1 MPSDLLHDLPGYARF
16 LISLFAI
23 LSPFAAIP
31 LFLTLTD
38 NFDTQQK
45 SRTAAAASATVAAVL
60 IISGLAGEL
69 ILTALGTSLDAFRVG
84 GGIVLLLVALSML
97 SAQTSTVQHRPEET
111 VDADTSSSVGV
122 VPLGIPLLA
131 GPGSISAVIIE
142 MNHAPSFAHQ
152 VAIVGCI
159 LIVCTATWAILRLA
173 YPIGRR
179 LGRIGLNVLSRI
191 FGLIL
196 AAIAIQVMATGL
208 RALFPGLA

>member
-1 MPSDLLHDLPGYARF
+1 MHSLPEYARF
-16 LISLFAI
+16 VISLFAI

-31 LFLTLTD
+31 LFLTLTGG
-38 NFDTQQK
+38 FDTKQK

-60 IISGLAGEL
+60 IVSAFAGEP
-69 ILTALGTSLDAFRVG
+69 ILAALGTSLDAFRVG

-97 SAQTSTVQHRPEET
+97 SAQTSTVQHRPEEAA
-111 VDADTSSSVGV
+111 DADTSSSVGV

-142 MNHAPSFAHQ
+142 MSGGAVGHQ
-152 VAIVGCI
+152 AAIVLCI
-159 LIVCTATWAILRLA
+159 LIVCLTTWAILRLA
-173 YPIGRR
+173 YPIGRQ
-179 LGRIGLNVLSRI
+179 LGKIGLNVLSRL

-196 AAIAIQVMATGL
+196 AAIAVQVMATGL

>member
-1 MPSDLLHDLPGYARF
+1 MRYLPEYARF
-16 LISLFAI
+16 VISLFAI

-31 LFLTLTD
+31 LFLTLT
-38 NFDTQQK
+38 NGFDTQQK

-60 IISGLAGEL
+60 IVSGFAGEPIL
-69 ILTALGTSLDAFRVG
+69 IALGTSLDAFRVG

-97 SAQTSTVQHRPEET
+97 SAQTSTVQHRPEEAAE
-111 VDADTSSSVGV
+111 ADTSSSVGV

-142 MNHAPSFAHQ
+142 MNHQPGYAHQ
-152 VAIVGCI
+152 VAIVACI
-159 LIVCTATWAILRLA
+159 LVVCLGTWVILWLA
-173 YPIGRR
+173 YPIGQR
-179 LGRIGLNVLSRI
+179 LGKIGLNVLSRL

-196 AAIAIQVMATGL
+196 AAIAVQVMATGL

>member
-1 MPSDLLHDLPGYARF
+1 MHALPTYGRF

-31 LFLTLTD
+31 LFLTLTN
-38 NFDTQQK
+38 NFDVKQK

-60 IISGLAGEL
+60 IISGFAGEP
-69 ILTALGTSLDAFRVG
+69 ILRALGTSLDAFRVG

-111 VDADTSSSVGV
+111 AEADISSSVGV

-142 MNHAPSFAHQ
+142 MSDAPGLAHR
-152 VAIVGCI
+152 ATIIACI
-159 LIVCTATWAILRLA
+159 LVVCTATWAILRLA
-173 YPIGRR
+173 NPIGQR
-179 LGRIGLNVLSRI
+179 LGKIGLNVLSRV

-196 AAIAIQVMATGL
+196 AAIAVQVMATGL

>member
-1 MPSDLLHDLPGYARF
+1 MHSLPEYARF
-16 LISLFAI
+16 LISLFAV

-31 LFLTLTD
+31 LFLSLT
-38 NFDTQQK
+38 NGFDTPQK

-60 IISGLAGEL
+60 IVSAFAGEP
-69 ILTALGTSLDAFRVG
+69 ILAALGTSLDAFRVG

-111 VDADTSSSVGV
+111 AEADTSSSVGV

-142 MNHAPSFAHQ
+142 MSSKPGYGHQ
-152 VAIVGCI
+152 AAIVMCI
-159 LIVCTATWAILRLA
+159 LIVCLATWAILRLA
-173 YPIGRR
+173 YPIGQQ
-179 LGRIGLNVLSRI
+179 LGKIGLNVLSRL

-196 AAIAIQVMATGL
+196 AAIAVQVMATGL

>member
-1 MPSDLLHDLPGYARF
+1 MRSLPEYARF
-16 LISLFAI
+16 VISLFAI

-31 LFLTLTD
+31 LFLSLTGG
-38 NFDTQQK
+38 FDTKQK

-60 IISGLAGEL
+60 IVSAFAGEP
-69 ILTALGTSLDAFRVG
+69 ILAALGTSLDAFRVG

-97 SAQTSTVQHRPEET
+97 SAQISTVQHRPEET
-111 VDADTSSSVGV
+111 ADADTSSSIGV

-142 MNHAPSFAHQ
+142 MNQQANYAHQ
-152 VAIVGCI
+152 AAIAGCI
-159 LIVCTATWAILRLA
+159 LVVCLATWVILRLA
-173 YPIGRR
+173 YPIGQR
-179 LGRIGLNVLSRI
+179 LGKIGLNVLSRL

-196 AAIAIQVMATGL
+196 AAIAVQVMATGL

>member
-1 MPSDLLHDLPGYARF
+1 MHSLPEYGRF

-31 LFLTLTD
+31 LFLALTN
-38 NFDTQQK
+38 NFDTSQK

-60 IISGLAGEL
+60 IISGLAGEH
-69 ILTALGTSLDAFRVG
+69 ILRALGTSLDAFRVG

-97 SAQTSTVQHRPEET
+97 SAQTSTVQHRPEE
-111 VDADTSSSVGV
+111 AAEASSSVGV

-142 MNHAPSFAHQ
+142 MSEAPGFGHQ
-152 VAIVGCI
+152 AAIIVCI
-159 LIVCTATWAILRLA
+159 LIVCTATWAILHLA
-173 YPIGRR
+173 YPIGQR
-179 LGRIGLNVLSRI
+179 LGKIGLNVLSRV

-196 AAIAIQVMATGL
+196 AAIAVQVMATGM

>member
-1 MPSDLLHDLPGYARF
+1 MHYLSEYARF
-16 LISLFAI
+16 VISLFAI

-31 LFLTLTD
+31 LFLSLT
-38 NFDTQQK
+38 NGFDTQQK

-60 IISGLAGEL
+60 IVSGFAGEP
-69 ILTALGTSLDAFRVG
+69 ILAALGTSLDAFRVG

-97 SAQTSTVQHRPEET
+97 SAQTSAVQHRPEEAAE
-111 VDADTSSSVGV
+111 ADTSSVGV

-142 MNHAPSFAHQ
+142 MSHQ
-152 VAIVGCI
+152 PGYGHQAAIVACI
-159 LIVCTATWAILRLA
+159 LVVCVVTWLILHLA
-173 YPIGRR
+173 YPIGQR
-179 LGRIGLNVLSRI
+179 LGKIGLNVLSRL

-196 AAIAIQVMATGL
+196 AAIAVQVMATGL

>member
-1 MPSDLLHDLPGYARF
+1 MPPDLLHALPEYARF

-38 NFDTQQK
+38 SFDTQQK
-45 SRTAAAASATVAAVL
+45 SRTAATASATVAAVL
-60 IISGLAGEL
+60 IVSGLAGEL

-97 SAQTSTVQHRPEET
+97 SAQTSAVQHRPEEA
-111 VDADTSSSVGV
+111 VEADTSSVGV

-142 MNHAPSFAHQ
+142 MNHAPSFGHQ
-152 VAIVGCI
+152 AAIVGCV
-159 LIVCTATWAILRLA
+159 LVVCVATWAILHLA
-173 YPIGRR
+173 DPIGQR
-179 LGRIGLNVLSRI
+179 LGRIGLNVVSRI

-196 AAIAIQVMATGL
+196 AAIAVQVMATGM

>member
-1 MPSDLLHDLPGYARF
+1 MHSLPEYGRF

-38 NFDTQQK
+38 GFDTGQK

-60 IISGLAGEL
+60 IISGLAGES
-69 ILTALGTSLDAFRVG
+69 ILRALGTSLDAFRVG
-84 GGIVLLLVALSML
+84 GGIILLLVALSML
-97 SAQTSTVQHRPEET
+97 SARTSTVQHRPEEAAE
-111 VDADTSSSVGV
+111 ADTSSSVGV

-142 MNHAPSFAHQ
+142 MSEAPGYGHQ
-152 VAIVGCI
+152 VAIVACI
-159 LIVCTATWAILRLA
+159 LIVCTATWTILHLA
-173 YPIGRR
+173 YPIGQR
-179 LGRIGLNVLSRI
+179 LGKIGLNVLSRV

-196 AAIAIQVMATGL
+196 AAIAVQVMATGL
-208 RALFPGLA
+208 RALLPGLA

>member
-1 MPSDLLHDLPGYARF
+1 MRYLPEYARF
-16 LISLFAI
+16 VISLFAI

-38 NFDTQQK
+38 GFDTQQK

-60 IISGLAGEL
+60 IVSGLAGEP
-69 ILTALGTSLDAFRVG
+69 ILVALGTSLDAFRVG

-142 MNHAPSFAHQ
+142 MNHQPGYGHQ

-159 LIVCTATWAILRLA
+159 LVVCVGTWAILRLA
-173 YPIGRR
+173 YPIGQR
-179 LGRIGLNVLSRI
+179 LGKIGLNVLSRL

-196 AAIAIQVMATGL
+196 AAIAVQVMATGL

>member
-1 MPSDLLHDLPGYARF
+1 MRYLPEYARF
-16 LISLFAI
+16 VISLFAI

-31 LFLTLTD
+31 LFLTLT
-38 NFDTQQK
+38 NGFDTQQK

-60 IISGLAGEL
+60 IVSGLAGEP
-69 ILTALGTSLDAFRVG
+69 ILVALGTSLDAFRVG

-97 SAQTSTVQHRPEET
+97 SAQTSAVQHRPEEAAE
-111 VDADTSSSVGV
+111 ADTSSSVGV

-142 MNHAPSFAHQ
+142 MNHQPGYAHQ

-159 LIVCTATWAILRLA
+159 LVVCVGTWAILRLA
-173 YPIGRR
+173 YPIGQR
-179 LGRIGLNVLSRI
+179 LGRIGLNVLSRL

-196 AAIAIQVMATGL
+196 AAIAVQVMATGL